1 MKINRTKPI
10 SVLCP
15 GYLTH
20 DSPGEGFRP
29 VHEHASSL
37 LEKRQNGKA
46 GDGMSYNNCME
57 LRLSTIRTRRT
68 PKKKRRLR
76 MKKDPDFNPVIKIL
90 PYQNKRKKG
99 KDPTVVILLSS
110 TAGFYPLSPF
120 DARVKI

>member
-1 MKINRTKPI
+1 
-10 SVLCP
+10 
-15 GYLTH
+15 
-20 DSPGEGFRP
+20 
-29 VHEHASSL
+29 
-37 LEKRQNGKA
+37 
-46 GDGMSYNNCME
+46 
-57 LRLSTIRTRRT
+57 
-68 PKKKRRLR
+68 